1 MALRTQQPVDTADNP
16 ILDDEVYEPITAFG
30 CATQMAIGP
39 ASAPACGFAD
49 TRSSGLPCP
58 QFFLPTGTPSMEII
72 RARNKTFPNSPA

>member
-1 MALRTQQPVDTADNP
+1 MALRTQQPVDAADNP

-30 CATQMAIGP
+30 CGHPDGYWASFGP
-39 ASAPACGFAD
+39 SVRVRGYEVK
-49 TRSSGLPCP
+49 RLPCP